1 MLLGVWMEVRVLKQE
16 KDSLLVELKGDTIG
30 FANLISEEL
39 WDNKDVY
46 EAASIKEHPYMS
58 EPKVYVKTK
67 GGSPKKVLLDAAKS
81 LQNKVKELEKEF
93 QLNLK
98 K

>member
-1 MLLGVWMEVRVLKQE
+1 MEVKVLKQE
-16 KDSLLVELKGDTIG
+16 KDSMLVELKGDTIG
-30 FANLISEEL
+30 FANLLREEL
-39 WDNKDVY
+39 WENKDVD

-67 GGSPKKVLLDAAKS
+67 GTSPKKVLLDAAKS

-93 QLNLK
+93 EMGIK

>member
-1 MLLGVWMEVRVLKQE
+1 MEVKVLKQE
-16 KDSLLVELKGDTIG
+16 KDSLFVELEGDTIG
-30 FANLISEEL
+30 FANLLREEL
-39 WDNKDVY
+39 WENKDVD

-67 GGSPKKVLLDAAKS
+67 GVSPKKVLLDVAKS

-93 QLNLK
+93 QMNIK

>member
-1 MLLGVWMEVRVLKQE
+1 MEVRVLKQD

-39 WDNKDVY
+39 WENKDVE
-46 EAASIKEHPYMS
+46 EAASIKEHPYMA

-67 GGSPKKVLLDAAKS
+67 GSSPKKVLLDAARS
-81 LQNKVKELEKEF
+81 LKNKVEEIEKEF
-93 QLNLK
+93 QMNIK

>member
-1 MLLGVWMEVRVLKQE
+1 MEVRVLKQE

-39 WDNKDVY
+39 WENKDVY
-46 EAASIKEHPYMS
+46 EAASIKEHPYIA

-67 GGSPKKVLLDAAKS
+67 GVSPKKVLLDTAKS

-93 QLNLK
+93 QANLK

>member
-1 MLLGVWMEVRVLKQE
+1 MEVRVVKQD
-16 KDSLLVELKGDTIG
+16 KDSAIIELKGGTIG

-39 WDNKDVY
+39 WENSEVQ
-46 EAASIKEHPYMS
+46 EAACIKEHPYMA

-67 GGSPKKVLLDAAKS
+67 GVSPKKVLLDAAKS

-93 QLNLK
+93 QISLK